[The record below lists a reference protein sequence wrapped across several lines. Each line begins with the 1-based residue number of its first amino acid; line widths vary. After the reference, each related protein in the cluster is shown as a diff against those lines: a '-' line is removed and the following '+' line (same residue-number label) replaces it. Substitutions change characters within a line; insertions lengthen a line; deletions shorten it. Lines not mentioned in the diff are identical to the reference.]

1 MADRDGLRRSTLTV
15 TAGRPPAEPGA
26 PMNPPVV
33 FSSTYRAGGE
43 RTYGRY
49 GGPTQGAFEDA
60 LGTLEGGRCVAFAS
74 GMAAVVAVVETL
86 PAGARVVAPH
96 SLYWGVRQVLDH
108 RVAAGRLAA
117 DYLDITDTGATLAA
131 CEGAALLWLESPT
144 NPLLDVAD
152 LPALT
157 AGARAHGALSAVDN
171 TFATP
176 LLQRPLELGADI
188 VVHSATKYLA
198 GHSDLVAGLVV
209 ARDPEIAAQLKYI
222 QNASGAILG
231 PFDSWL
237 CIRGIE
243 TLGLRIERQSRNA
256 QAVAEWLEGHPA
268 VARVHYPGLRSHH
281 NHDVAVRQQTLF
293 GGVLSLSFHDDRV
306 ETAKAFVTR
315 TRLFKL
321 AESLGGVKSLLCHPA
336 TMTHASVPAEK
347 RHASGVCDSLVRLSC
362 GIEHAD
368 DLIQDLSH
376 SLQAVENE
384 QLVVSN

>member
-188 VVHSATKYLA
+188 VVHSATKYLG
-198 GHSDLVAGLVV
+198 GHADLLMGAAVSADDRL
-209 ARDPEIAAQLKYI
+209 AAALAERRDVDGALAAPMEAYL
-222 QNASGAILG
+222 AV
-231 PFDSWL
+231 
-237 CIRGIE
+237 R
-243 TLGLRIERQSRNA
+243 GLRTLDVRLERA
-256 QAVAEWLEGHPA
+256 QASAAEL
-268 VARVHYPGLRSHH
+268 ARRLAAHSNVTVVRYPGLPDDPGHARAAAQM
-281 NHDVAVRQQTLF
+281 DGFGAMLAFETTGTAEDAEAVAQRV
-293 GGVLSLSFHDDRV
+293 GVIAHA
-306 ETAKAFVTR
+306 T
-315 TRLFKL
+315 
-321 AESLGGVKSLLCHPA
+321 SLGGVESLIERRTRWAGEVAIGTPPTL
-336 TMTHASVPAEK
+336 
-347 RHASGVCDSLVRLSC
+347 LRLSV
-362 GIEHAD
+362 GIEHVEDLWAD
-368 DLIQDLSH
+368 LE
-376 SLQAVENE
+376 QA
-384 QLVVSN
+384 LGALPDG